1 MAGHIFIM
9 EQGMPVLQQLL
20 GRLATQDAC
29 LVQVESTQGSA
40 PRDAGAWMAVFAQDQ
55 LGTIGGG
62 HLEWLAASKARELL
76 ASGGAPLSERF
87 ALGPRLGQCCGGAVQ
102 LRFQRIAQADSEP
115 LAQRL
120 APDCSPVAVFGAG
133 HVGAA
138 LVQVLSNLPLHITWV
153 DSREALF
160 PPELP
165 SHVQAEYS
173 DPIERAV
180 TDLAPGSS
188 VFILTHDHQQ
198 DLRITQACLQR
209 QRDHGDLNLIGL
221 IGSATKRASFAHRL
235 AERGFADEEFA
246 RITCPIGVPGI
257 QGKAPEVIAIAVAAQ
272 LLQHLQG

>member
-1 MAGHIFIM
+1 
-9 EQGMPVLQQLL
+9 MPVLQQLL

-55 LGTIGGG
+55 LSTIGGG
-62 HLEWLAASKARELL
+62 HLEWEAANKARDLL
-76 ASGGAPLSERF
+76 ASGGDAVSERF
-87 ALGPRLGQCCGGAVQ
+87 ALGPRLGQCCGGVVH
-102 LRFQRIAQADSEP
+102 LRFQRVTQADCEP

-120 APDCSPVAVFGAG
+120 APHCSPVAVFGAG

-138 LVQVLSNLPLHITWV
+138 LVQVLSHLPLQITWV

-160 PPELP
+160 PTTLP
-165 SHVQAEYS
+165 ANVQAEYS

-180 TDLAPGSS
+180 ADLAPGSS

-198 DLRITQACLQR
+198 DLQITQACLQR
-209 QRDHGDLNLIGL
+209 QRSHGDLDLVGL

-246 RITCPIGVPGI
+246 RITCPIGVRGI

>member
-1 MAGHIFIM
+1 MM

-20 GRLATQDAC
+20 DRLATQDAC

-76 ASGGAPLSERF
+76 AHGGAPITERF
-87 ALGPRLGQCCGGAVQ
+87 ALGPRLGQCCGGVVH
-102 LRFQRIAQADSEP
+102 LRFQRIVQADSGQ
-115 LAQRL
+115 LAQLL
-120 APDCSPVAVFGAG
+120 APRCSPVAVFGAG
-133 HVGAA
+133 HVGSA
-138 LVQVLSNLPLHITWV
+138 LVQVLSSLPLHITWV
-153 DSREALF
+153 DSREVVF
-160 PPELP
+160 PPQLP
-165 SHVQAEYS
+165 ANVQSEHS

-180 TDLAPGSS
+180 ADLQPGSS

-198 DLRITQACLQR
+198 DLQITQACLQR
-209 QRDHGDLNLIGL
+209 QRTSNDLDLIGL

-235 AERGFADEEFA
+235 AERGFAGDEFA
-246 RITCPIGVPGI
+246 RITCPIGLPGI

-272 LLQHLQG
+272 LLQHLLR